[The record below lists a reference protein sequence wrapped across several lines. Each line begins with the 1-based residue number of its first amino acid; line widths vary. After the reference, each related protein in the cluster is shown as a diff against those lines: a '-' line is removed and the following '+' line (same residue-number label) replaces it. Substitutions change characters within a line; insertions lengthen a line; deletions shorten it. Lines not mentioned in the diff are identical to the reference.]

1 MNRIKSLRSELGYTQ
16 QVLAEKSNLS
26 LRTIQRIES
35 GATIP
40 KGYTLKALS
49 KALEI
54 EPQLLINTVE
64 KVDFDLI
71 RSKIRL
77 INLSALA
84 FLGLP
89 FGNILIPVMVWQ
101 KNKRIDLLIKEAGK
115 QIINF
120 QIWWSIFLSILLS
133 ISPFIQSAFLQKT
146 PLILIVLLVGFS
158 LNLFFMVWVSTQI
171 NKGNYHFFNTRFGLL

>member
-1 MNRIKSLRSELGYTQ
+1 MGYTQ

-84 FLGLP
+84 FLGY
-89 FGNILIPVMVWQ
+89 
-101 KNKRIDLLIKEAGK
+101 
-115 QIINF
+115 
-120 QIWWSIFLSILLS
+120 
-133 ISPFIQSAFLQKT
+133 T
-146 PLILIVLLVGFS
+146 
-158 LNLFFMVWVSTQI
+158 
-171 NKGNYHFFNTRFGLL
+171 